1 MKSLRLDKYLADMGI
16 GTRSEI
22 KEKIKKGLVTVN
34 GETAGRPE
42 VKVIP
47 GEDQVTVNGAVVS
60 YATFSYYMLNKP
72 VGCVSATEDLRH
84 ETVLDLIDVP
94 GKKDLFPVGRL
105 DIDTEGL
112 LLITNDGELA
122 HRLLAPKKH
131 VAKTYFARIR
141 GCDGCS
147 KDEGRI
153 GYR

>member
-42 VKVIP
+42 VRVTP
-47 GEDQVTVNGAVVS
+47 GEDQVTVNGAAVS

-72 VGCVSATEDLRH
+72 AGCVSATEDLRH
-84 ETVLDLIDVP
+84 ETVLDLIDEP

-141 GCDGCS
+141 GCV
-147 KDEGRI
+147 DETDAAKMK
-153 GYR
+153 